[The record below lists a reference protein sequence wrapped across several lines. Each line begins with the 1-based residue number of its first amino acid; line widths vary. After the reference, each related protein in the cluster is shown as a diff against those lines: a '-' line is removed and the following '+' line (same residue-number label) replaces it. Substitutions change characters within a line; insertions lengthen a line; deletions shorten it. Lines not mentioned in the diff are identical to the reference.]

1 MQTTTWILDF
11 PKYTVETL
19 LSVGKYCA
27 ILNIHGI
34 SLFSRAA
41 IIIRDIFLPLRA
53 TRAFNASMRIYSWNT
68 ILGKLTL
75 PSSTRVNKC
84 TNTSI
89 DSEEFG
95 PVSVR

>member
-53 TRAFNASMRIYSWNT
+53 TGAFNLLEYDFRKINAAFLDAR
-68 ILGKLTL
+68 K
-75 PSSTRVNKC
+75 
-84 TNTSI
+84 
-89 DSEEFG
+89 
-95 PVSVR
+95 